1 MSTNKPTKKIAKK
14 GTPEVKNK
22 YLQIRVSQIKHA
34 EITKLAQSM
43 DKTISEIVLEHFEKL
58 MKQNAK
64 K

>member
-1 MSTNKPTKKIAKK
+1 MKSKKE
-14 GTPEVKNK
+14 TRNK
-22 YLQIRVSQIKHA
+22 YLQIRVTPTEHEQ
-34 EITKLAQSM
+34 ITKLAQSM